1 MHYFDAGGAMGWG
14 ALWMVLWWALPIVGI
29 VALVMWMGR
38 VNNRRSEKSALDILK
53 ERYARSEIDQAEF
66 EKKRRD
72 LET

>member
-14 ALWMVLWWALPIVGI
+14 ALWMVLWWALLIVGI

-38 VNNRRSEKSALDILK
+38 VNDRRSEKSALDILK
-53 ERYARSEIDQAEF
+53 ERYARGEIDQAEF